1 MSTNIDMARRL
12 PLRYQQFSFERV
24 TQHESFDIVREYG
37 NGLRSFCKQG
47 VGLALLG
54 PNGCGK
60 TGALAMLHRRVEA
73 EFPQWGAKDRMWCR
87 ARDIA
92 LTYGY
97 FNTDQT
103 FDEDVDSLYNTA
115 RWLVIDELGRETD
128 IKNFDRRMHSL
139 LSSRRD
145 NLCITCFTSNMS
157 LENIQATYGEGFA
170 SLLHETC
177 ILASVEGPDRRK
189 NT

>member
-1 MSTNIDMARRL
+1 MSDTIDMARKL
-12 PLRYQQFSFERV
+12 PLRYQQFSFEQI
-24 TQHESFDIVREYG
+24 TESASFDIVREYLG
-37 NGLRSFCKQG
+37 DLRGFIKKG

-60 TGALAMLHRRVEA
+60 TGALAMVQQRLLA
-73 EFPQWGAKDRMWCR
+73 ELPQWGAKDRMWCR

-97 FNTDQT
+97 FKVDIT
-103 FDEDVDSLYNTA
+103 FDEDVDVLYNTA
-115 RWLVIDELGRETD
+115 RWLVVDELGRETD

-145 NLCITCFTSNMS
+145 NMCVTCFTSNMDMTK
-157 LENIQATYGEGFA
+157 IRDTYGEGFA
-170 SLLHETC
+170 SLLYETC
-177 ILASVEGPDRRK
+177 IVATVDGPDRRRS
-189 NT
+189 

>member
-1 MSTNIDMARRL
+1 MSDVIDMARRM
-12 PLRYQQFSFERV
+12 PLRYQAFSPDRLTGEP
-24 TQHESFDIVREYG
+24 SFNIVREYLA
-37 NGLRSFCKQG
+37 NIRQNCRNA

-60 TGALAMLHRRVEA
+60 TGAMAILHKAVEKA
-73 EFPQWGAKDRMWCR
+73 VPHWGAKARMWCR

-92 LTYGY
+92 TSYGY
-97 FNTDQT
+97 FKSDST
-103 FDEDVDSLYNTA
+103 FDEDVDTLYNEA
-115 RWLVIDELGRETD
+115 RWLVVDELGRETD

-145 NLCITCFTSNMS
+145 NLCTTCFTSNMT
-157 LENIQATYGEGFA
+157 LDKICEVYGEGFY

-177 ILASVEGPDRRK
+177 IVAVVSGPDRRMA
-189 NT
+189 